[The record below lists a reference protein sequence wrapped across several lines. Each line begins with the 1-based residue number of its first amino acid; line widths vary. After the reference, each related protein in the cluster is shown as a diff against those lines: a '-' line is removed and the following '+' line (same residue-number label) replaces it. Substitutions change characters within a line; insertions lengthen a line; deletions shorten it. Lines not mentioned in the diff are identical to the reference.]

1 MSTSLPGSLIDC
13 RPRFFTPRTDRP
25 TLGGR
30 VDEIAAALGQP
41 LMPWQRL
48 VVDTALEL
56 DDVGRPVYRNVV
68 LTVPRQQGK
77 TTLLLSLL
85 IHRALAWS
93 TPQHVTYAAQTGVAA
108 RDKFVNEHVPMIEKS
123 PFSSLMSVRRSNG
136 HEAIEWA
143 NGSRHTLT
151 AATEKSGHGSTLD
164 LPVIDEAFAYEDA
177 RLEQAFTPAM
187 STRAD
192 AQLWVVSTAGTTK
205 SVYLRAKVDAGR
217 AATTAGTS
225 SDTAYFEWSAP
236 DDHDPADPG
245 TWWGCMPALGHTVTE
260 RVVRAAYEQMSSEG
274 NLDEFCR
281 AFLNQWRDGVVVE
294 ALINDESWSACYDP
308 VSRLLDPISLGIYV
322 NPDRAFAAIGV
333 AGGRADGL
341 THVEVAHHDRG
352 TGWVVERVERMAREQ
367 YPASIVLDPGTAA
380 GSLIPQLERAGLKL
394 TLTSGADKAKACGS
408 FFDAVTDRSV
418 RHIGQLPLT
427 TAATGA
433 TTRPLGDA
441 WAWNRKN
448 PTVDIAPLE
457 AVTLALWGHALHAG
471 SSSEPGL
478 YVI

>member
-1 MSTSLPGSLIDC
+1 MSTSSLNSLIDY
-13 RPRFFTPRTDRP
+13 RPRFATPRTDRP

-30 VDEIAAALGQP
+30 VEEISRALGQP

-56 DDVGRPVYRNVV
+56 GADGRPVYRNVV

-108 RDKFVNEHVPMIEKS
+108 RDKFVTEHVPMIEKS
-123 PFSSLMSVRRSNG
+123 PFASLMTVRRSNG

-192 AQLWVVSTAGTTK
+192 AQLWVVSTAGTKK

-217 AATTAGTS
+217 KAVEAGTS

-236 DDHDPADPG
+236 DEMDPADPA
-245 TWWGCMPALGHTVTE
+245 TWWSCMPALGHTVTE
-260 RVVRAAYEQMSSEG
+260 RVVRAAFEQMSAEG

-281 AFLNQWRDGVVVE
+281 AFLNQWRDGLVIE
-294 ALINDESWSACYDP
+294 ALIDDEMWGGCLDNSSQI
-308 VSRLLDPISLGIYV
+308 LDPISIGVYV

-333 AGGRADGL
+333 AGSRSDGL
-341 THVEVAHHDRG
+341 AHVEVAHHDRG
-352 TGWVVERVERMAREQ
+352 TGWVVDRLERMVREQ
-367 YPASIVLDPGTAA
+367 FPACVVVDPGTAA
-380 GSLIPQLERAGLKL
+380 GSLIPQLERAGIKL
-394 TLTSGADKAKACGS
+394 TLTSGADKARACGA
-408 FFDAVTDRSV
+408 FFDAVTDKQL
-418 RHIGQLPLT
+418 RHVGQLPLT
-427 TAATGA
+427 VAATGA

-457 AVTLALWGHALHAG
+457 SVTLALWGHSLNAG
-471 SSSEPGL
+471 SGSDPNV
-478 YVI
+478 YVM